1 MKRLNQYEFQ
11 LTRSLTPSLKL
22 RNFTL
27 VVLCGDIIT
36 ANCQGVKLFSQ
47 TQ

>member
-1 MKRLNQYEFQ
+1 MNLSEQG
-11 LTRSLTPSLKL
+11 LLTPSLKL

-27 VVLCGDIIT
+27 VVLSGNIIT
-36 ANCQGVKLFSQ
+36 TNCQEVKLFSQ